1 MEKTDKKP
9 SRNYRLALID
19 AVSHERLWS
28 VRFTKPIF
36 IGALSSGIVVTLVAF
51 YCLIAYTPIR
61 TFIPGYPG
69 AQSRREAVQN
79 ARKIDSLEMRL
90 LQWEL
95 YSENLRRIVAGETPI
110 RLDSVM
116 LGREG
121 KRSVTDAQY
130 YAIRDSLLRADVQ
143 NQEQFQVED
152 APKGNLPIE
161 ALSFFPPVKGVVS
174 EGFDRT
180 LHPYVDI
187 TAPAGSTV
195 SAVLDGTVVLTSW
208 DAEDAY
214 LIVLQHAGD
223 ILSLY
228 KYNQKLLHRQGD
240 VVKAGTPIG
249 LLAESSSLTKGNHLH
264 FELWCEGQ
272 PMDPAQFI
280 KF

>member
-152 APKGNLPIE
+152 APKGNLPIPSRPCPSSRPSR
-161 ALSFFPPVKGVVS
+161 AWCQRVSTAPCIRMWTLRPRRAAPFPP
-174 EGFDRT
+174 
-180 LHPYVDI
+180 
-187 TAPAGSTV
+187 
-195 SAVLDGTVVLTSW
+195 SW
-208 DAEDAY
+208 TERWC
-214 LIVLQHAGD
+214 
-223 ILSLY
+223 SLPGMR
-228 KYNQKLLHRQGD
+228 KTH
-240 VVKAGTPIG
+240 T
-249 LLAESSSLTKGNHLH
+249 
-264 FELWCEGQ
+264 
-272 PMDPAQFI
+272 
-280 KF
+280 